1 MGVGVGK
8 YYPPEVIDELMA
20 KVPFE
25 EVLKYYGYPIKGTGK
40 SRGSDCPK
48 CGKNHEHFK
57 INTARNVAKCFVCNW
72 SGNPIQ
78 FIQEIDN
85 IRFLDAVE
93 KYASIGK
100 VELSQSENQE
110 VTRKDKMLFLAAK
123 FYAQFS
129 SEYLIN
135 RGIAEEVIKDNMI
148 GFAKGGTGLKKFLND
163 HSFSDEE
170 LLDNGLIKR
179 RSNNILMDYF
189 FNCVIIPIVQNG
201 RVMDLYGRYV
211 NDGNLKHLYLI
222 GDSFSY
228 NIDNC
233 NPNLPILLVESK
245 INALTAMSHKQKN
258 VVAVGGTE
266 KFSLRQ
272 ARQLKA
278 KGFKKVYIGYDTGDL
293 SKGGQRAAIQTA
305 EILNEVGIDAVI
317 LKMPEATD
325 INELYLNF
333 EDAHD
338 KMKKIVKEALPYK
351 EYEAKFILDEM
362 SISWIQNYIYDRLS
376 K

>member
-1 MGVGVGK
+1 MGK